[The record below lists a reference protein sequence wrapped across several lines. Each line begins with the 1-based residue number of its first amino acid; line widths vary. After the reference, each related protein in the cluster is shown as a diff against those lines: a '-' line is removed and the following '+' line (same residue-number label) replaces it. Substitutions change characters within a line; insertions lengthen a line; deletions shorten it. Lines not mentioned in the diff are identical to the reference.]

1 MNKCVEQFA
10 EGNPEEWEKMI
21 RNNSRICF
29 VILFLHLVSET
40 LVFKSKY
47 LQNRILHFN

>member
-1 MNKCVEQFA
+1 MNKCVDKFA

-29 VILFLHLVSET
+29 IILFLHSS
-40 LVFKSKY
+40 FQIQISSKPD
-47 LQNRILHFN
+47 IAF